1 MRLRPSEGCHGNS
14 RWRASTPTPALR
26 TFFFWGQVRKKP
38 SRGTNA
44 SFSAEPEA
52 EEVPLRAGT
61 RTSAMFS
68 TIRPKPMKSV
78 HGALLHFIHLRRLS
92 SNLRRRSVH
101 TLFSGALPKPGKGHF
116 LGTSTSQRLERSPG
130 HCLRLLLR
138 LLLLFLPVL
147 LLQSLQQREET
158 VRSSCGAGASMICNT
173 SGSSMMP
180 PVPRLQAS
188 GGTSNSGVG
197 RAPWGDAHGP
207 SPCRASR
214 DVPPR
219 PWPSS
224 VPKGRCEERTRPGPS
239 GSPSAHGASATKP
252 AFAPPPR
259 GSRVVRNISHVA
271 RQGLGQNMQVQ
282 LKHARSQAMVVVV
295 VVLTM
300 IDEACVCAG

>member
-61 RTSAMFS
+61 RTSEGVSTHCSAGHCRSQARDTSWGLRPANDSRAALATVSASSSAFS
-68 TIRPKPMKSV
+68 FSFCLCSCSR
-78 HGALLHFIHLRRLS
+78 AS
-92 SNLRRRSVH
+92 SNGR
-101 TLFSGALPKPGKGHF
+101 K
-116 LGTSTSQRLERSPG
+116 
-130 HCLRLLLR
+130 
-138 LLLLFLPVL
+138 
-147 LLQSLQQREET
+147 T

-173 SGSSMMP
+173 SRA
-180 PVPRLQAS
+180 VPRLQAS
-188 GGTSNSGVG
+188 GCTSNSGVG

-271 RQGLGQNMQVQ
+271 RQGPWPE
-282 LKHARSQAMVVVV
+282 HASATQARAEPGNGGGGGGGGF
-295 VVLTM
+295 
-300 IDEACVCAG
+300 DDD